1 MSDETPQQT
10 TQKNPEEKSK
20 AEKPVV
26 KASVGRKKKFAFTI
40 LNGRGQVHI
49 HATYNNTIV
58 SVTDSKGN
66 VIAWSSAGKC
76 GFKGAKKATPYVAGI
91 IVKSIIDK
99 TKQAGVRE
107 AEVFLQGVGAGRESA
122 IRAFV
127 ANGVQILSIKDR
139 TGVAHNGPR
148 KPKPRRV

>member
-1 MSDETPQQT
+1 MADTQQPMT
-10 TQKNPEEKSK
+10 TEQTSEVTKEKKS
-20 AEKPVV
+20 AVAPP
-26 KASVGRKKKFAFTI
+26 KKRRFAFV
-40 LNGRGQVHI
+40 LPNGRGQAHI

-58 SVTDSKGN
+58 SVADSKGN

-76 GFKGAKKATPYVAGI
+76 GFKGAKKATPYAAGV
-91 IVKSIIDK
+91 IVKSMSDK

-107 AEVFLQGVGAGRESA
+107 VEVFLQGVGSGRESA

-127 ANGVQILSIKDR
+127 ANGIQILSIKDR
-139 TGVAHNGPR
+139 TGIPHNGAR